1 SGIPEVFEEE
11 MARLMDNRGKVLFAL
26 ENADQPFS
34 VGSRF
39 YFPPD
44 IVFIFS
50 LIVGI
55 QYIDRFIVEHDE
67 SPTILPAFVGNAF
80 NASGVER
87 FRSRTICF
95 VTAGKVFVDIPSVMK
110 GVVFSIRIP
119 QVIYQYI

>member
-1 SGIPEVFEEE
+1 

-67 SPTILPAFVGNAF
+67 SPTILSAFVGNAF
-80 NASGVER
+80 NAMLIKPKGSLPIFVIAIRQSIGN
-87 FRSRTICF
+87 SR
-95 VTAGKVFVDIPSVMK
+95 V
-110 GVVFSIRIP
+110 
-119 QVIYQYI
+119 